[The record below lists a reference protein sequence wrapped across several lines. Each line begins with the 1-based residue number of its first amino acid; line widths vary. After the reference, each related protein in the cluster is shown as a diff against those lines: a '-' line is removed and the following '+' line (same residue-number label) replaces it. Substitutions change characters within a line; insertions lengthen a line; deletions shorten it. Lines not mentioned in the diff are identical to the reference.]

1 MVAASWKFRIISA
14 SLVATGTTLLAAQ
27 NPSSDAAAIVQR
39 SVSVNTADWS
49 AQPRYSFQERDVKGK
64 ILSNGAVKDRQSKTF
79 EIVMIDG
86 SPYERL
92 IEINSE
98 PISRDQQG
106 QEQIKYQHEVR
117 SRGSESSSARRARIA
132 NYRNQRA
139 EEHLLMQQMVAA
151 FNFKLI
157 REEQIDGID
166 CYLLEATPKPGYR
179 PPVEKARVLIGMTGH
194 LWIDKAEYHWAKVE
208 AQVVNPVSVGFFV
221 AQVKPGTRF
230 ELEQAAVGNVWLPK
244 RFAESVNASV
254 FGIYGVRTRS
264 EEWYSDYKLTT
275 VRAEDRAPARETV
288 LASDSNRG
296 DSRAR

>member
-1 MVAASWKFRIISA
+1 LAAAYRKLRIISA
-14 SLVATGTTLLAAQ
+14 SLVASGTILLAGP
-27 NPSSDAAAIVQR
+27 NPSLDAAAIIQR
-39 SVSVNTADWS
+39 SLSVNTADWN
-49 AQPRYSFQERDVKGK
+49 AQPRYSFHERDVKGK
-64 ILSNGAVKDRQSKTF
+64 VLSNGVVKDRQSKTY

-92 IEINSE
+92 IEVNNE

-106 QEQIKYQHEVR
+106 QEQIKYQREVR
-117 SRGSESSSARRARIA
+117 SRRNESSGDRHTRIA

-139 EEHLLMQQMVAA
+139 EEHLLMEQMVAA

-166 CYLLEATPKPGYR
+166 CYLLEATPKPGYH
-179 PPVEKARVLIGMTGH
+179 PPVEKARVLIGMRGH

-208 AQVVNPVSVGFFV
+208 AQVVNLVSVGFFV
-221 AQVKPGTRF
+221 AQIKPGTRF

-275 VRAEDRAPARETV
+275 VSAKGRAPASEAV
-288 LASDSNRG
+288 LASDSNPG